1 MIVSMTGFGSCKKET
16 GTFSIHVEVKT
27 VNHRFCEFSFRMP
40 RYLLNA
46 EDKFKKALGRH
57 IRRGRAEVYISV
69 EGEGPQER
77 VLRVDWNLLDGYYRF
92 VSEAGAKYGFDTMEA
107 FKHVLGREEFLHIEE
122 RETGNEELEAIILQ
136 AIDEAGAMA
145 KSMRLSE
152 GEALKEDLSAN
163 LGRFQALASELTVY
177 APSVVDQYRERLS
190 KRMAELLDGGAD
202 ESRLLAEVALYA
214 DKSDINEEL
223 ERLKSHIG
231 QFKAALD
238 EAEPVGRKLDFLVQ
252 EMNREVNTIGSKSS
266 DARISERVVGL
277 KSLLEKLKE
286 QIQNIE

>member
-40 RYLLNA
+40 RYLLKA

-57 IRRGRAEVYISV
+57 IRRGRAEVHISV
-69 EGEGPQER
+69 EGEGPHEK
-77 VLRVDWNLLDGYYRF
+77 VLRVDWDLLDGYYRF
-92 VSEAGAKYGFDTMEA
+92 IAEAGAKYGFDSMEA
-107 FKHVLGREEFLHIEE
+107 FKHVLGREEFVHIEE
-122 RETGNEELEAIILQ
+122 RESGNEELEAMILE
-136 AIDEAGAMA
+136 AIDEAGSMA
-145 KSMRLSE
+145 KQMRMAE
-152 GEALKEDLSAN
+152 GEALKEDLSSN
-163 LGRFQALASELTVY
+163 LARFHDIASELTVY
-177 APSVVDQYRERLS
+177 APSVVEQYRERLA
-190 KRMAELLDGGAD
+190 KRMSELLDGGAD
-202 ESRLLAEVALYA
+202 ESRILAEVALFA

-231 QFKAALD
+231 QFQAALD
-238 EAEPVGRKLDFLVQ
+238 ESDPVGRKLDFLVQ
-252 EMNREVNTIGSKSS
+252 EMNREVNTIGSKSNDS
-266 DARISERVVGL
+266 RISEQVVVL